1 MSYSMPD
8 IKKNNYYEF
17 TDDFDVKYNKS
28 GIPTYTPKSDFKYLG
43 KLIDTHDWDNGDDGV
58 NSTVTFQTANKIEKF
73 DRQKILLRKLI
84 QYPIKKLFFVFGAG
98 CDYTNSYEDILKE
111 FKRMENIIMEELDIS
126 YSTLKNID
134 SILQNY
140 KGNELN
146 FLLKYKNIRDT
157 VEFVRELQ
165 SNSGLDKQN
174 IHLKCYPYSTINI
187 TKSYLGLSPLK
198 RFTRSGWRPSNIIES
213 LCEEIIQSSDTHAD
227 GSIVVMGHSY
237 GGAIINRAAMAM
249 SNLETKYKN
258 VHFIGF
264 GSIYV
269 PTHVPSNVNL
279 LNYLSL
285 SDVAMKTNGL
295 SHKIPLYSRLN
306 KVLYNALSYESD
318 IVCTFQNESINSV
331 RWVCLFENNEPL
343 CLNNEKQ
350 RKISVVDWKEHYY
363 SKLIMNI
370 LYYNSP
376 LCKTTFISDILLFK
390 TIREYTPI
398 QVKTN
403 AFMRFLS
410 RGSAGGKKHS
420 KATRKKHF

>member
-1 MSYSMPD
+1 MSEELKLGSC
-8 IKKNNYYEF
+8 YEF
-17 TDDFDVKYNKS
+17 KSRYLNDFE
-28 GIPTYTPKSDFKYLG
+28 YLG
-43 KLIDTHDWDNGDDGV
+43 EYLGDEYWDDGEHGYNV
-58 NSTVTFQTANKIEKF
+58 VSIFSKKTILKSEIFLQETDFVSSNFREKF
-73 DRQKILLRKLI
+73 FLRETECQK

-98 CDYTNSYEDILKE
+98 CDYTKSYEDILKE
-111 FKRMENIIMEELDIS
+111 FKRMENIIMEELDIP

-134 SILQNY
+134 SILKNY
-140 KGNELN
+140 KGNELK
-146 FLLKYKNIRDT
+146 FLLKYKDIRNT

-165 SNSGLDKQN
+165 SNSGLHEEN
-174 IHLKCYPYSTINI
+174 VHLKCYPYSTINI

-213 LCEEIIQSSDTHAD
+213 LCEEIIQSSDTHTD

-285 SDVAMKTNGL
+285 GDVAMKTNGL
-295 SHKIPLYSRLN
+295 SHNIPLYSRLN
-306 KVLYNALSYESD
+306 KVLYSALGYEPD
-318 IVCTFQNESINSV
+318 IVCTFQNESSINSV

-350 RKISVVDWKEHYY
+350 RKISVVDWREHTYR
-363 SKLIMNI
+363 KLIMNI
-370 LYYNSP
+370 LHYNSP
-376 LCKTTFISDILLFK
+376 QCKTTFISDILLFK
-390 TIREYTPI
+390 TISEYTPI
-398 QVKTN
+398 QPKTN